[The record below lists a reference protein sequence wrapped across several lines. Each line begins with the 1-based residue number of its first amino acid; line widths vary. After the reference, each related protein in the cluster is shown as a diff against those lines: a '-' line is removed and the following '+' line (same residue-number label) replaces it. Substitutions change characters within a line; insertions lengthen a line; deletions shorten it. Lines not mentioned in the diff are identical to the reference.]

1 MAIYSW
7 FTHEKWWFSIVMLV
21 YQRVTMKQR
30 INFNVIHRRVQK
42 LDQTRKSI
50 QKSVLDGKL

>member
-1 MAIYSW
+1 
-7 FTHEKWWFSIVMLV
+7 
-21 YQRVTMKQR
+21 MKQR